1 MAQRDYVSRGRSQKN
16 KKTPK
21 KAPGNANSRANSHAS
36 SRQSS
41 APSLH
46 TLPVFR
52 IAIII
57 ALVLGFGVF
66 LWSIKDNVEDNVDT
80 QAARPVAP
88 TEEALPKLPEEEW
101 EYIKT
106 LPGYEVEVDVQ
117 AQEKSDKRYLMQCA
131 SFRTRAQ
138 AEEMKAKIAFQ
149 GLEAL
154 IRQST
159 GSNGDWFRVILGP
172 FESKRDAEKA
182 KHSLRKVN
190 IATCQIWYWNL

>member
-1 MAQRDYVSRGRSQKN
+1 MAQRDYVSRGRSPQN
-16 KKTPK
+16 KKPANKGKKTDSNAQSGTPNMGK
-21 KAPGNANSRANSHAS
+21 LPIVRLLGVF
-36 SRQSS
+36 
-41 APSLH
+41 
-46 TLPVFR
+46 TLV
-52 IAIII
+52 I
-57 ALVLGFGVF
+57 GFGVF
-66 LWSIKDNVEDNVDT
+66 LWSIKDNVEEEVDT
-80 QAARPVAP
+80 QVSRPVAP
-88 TEEALPKLPEEEW
+88 TEEALPELPEEEW

-106 LPGYEVEVDVQ
+106 LPGYEVEVDIKE
-117 AQEKSDKRYLMQCA
+117 QEQSDKRYLMQCA

-154 IRQST
+154 IRHST

-172 FESKRDAEKA
+172 FESKRDAEKV